1 MTQSTALDKVES
13 MARAIE
19 FLVHFSDKDV
29 WSPEDELAAV
39 CALAER
45 FDADAITGKHE
56 HMLSRIPDGQRE
68 HTGETFNEAQSHLF
82 IQVQNDLGI

>member
-19 FLVHFSDKDV
+19 FLVHFSDEDV

-45 FDADAITGKHE
+45 F
-56 HMLSRIPDGQRE
+56 
-68 HTGETFNEAQSHLF
+68 
-82 IQVQNDLGI
+82 